1 MESGGVNLATSRRR
15 GKYIDGWRGT
25 WCVQGEDWSGTIPPF
40 CPIRRK
46 QNPRHD
52 ATVLFLYDATGLP
65 PDLRHRSASG
75 TIQPACY
82 CEGGVVLQREEK
94 KKSARGRPA
103 LARCHRSATI
113 RRNQKPFCFWRD
125 STGLL
130 SRQRITPSN
139 IRNDVKLQD
148 KTMGEEALK

>member
-1 MESGGVNLATSRRR
+1 MESGGVSLATSRRR

-40 CPIRRK
+40 CPIRCK

-82 CEGGVVLQREEK
+82 CEGAWCCNEK
-94 KKSARGRPA
+94 KRARDRPA
-103 LARCHRSATI
+103 LGRCHRSATI

-130 SRQRITPSN
+130 SRQWITPSN
-139 IRNDVKLQD
+139 IGNDVKLQD
-148 KTMGEEALK
+148 KMMGEEALK